1 MILPS
6 ITVFFFSHLMRM
18 VSRFDRFFFR
28 FSFFAEPNRPSG
40 VAPTC
45 IEFFFCL
52 LDYIYIFFF
61 WINFIFKDRF
71 RCGYARVHLRPGV

>member
-45 IEFFFCL
+45 IEFFFL
-52 LDYIYIFFF
+52 STGLYIHIFFF
-61 WINFIFKDRF
+61 
-71 RCGYARVHLRPGV
+71 G